1 MAKKKIQQEQ
11 LDPSISFGGGEW
23 GSITG
28 SLASQT
34 DLQAALDAKAD
45 DADLAG
51 KVNDTGDTITGKV
64 SITSAA
70 ADTSLQITPSGSAS
84 SSSSTGGAVNIT
96 NTNNDG
102 AGLVVYSNKATASG
116 HLAVV
121 RSNQDTFNQHGVFL
135 DYRGTNNAMNI
146 VRRSPTSGTVS
157 SSAFNMTSENENGS
171 AVQVRGKEKA
181 LGTVKIT
188 HENPSTTDALY
199 DANAAALSLDVV
211 QNTTTG
217 VGTAAQGL
225 YIDSSTGTTGRLIR
239 ARNLGVDKFVVDKD
253 GNVTVAGTVSTDD
266 ISEKTAAAGVTIDG
280 VLLKDGNVGGVTAS
294 IEGTTSTDISGYGTN
309 GVRVY
314 ANKFNIWPDTRSEV
328 KVDGDTI
335 TSNTATQTLTNKT
348 LTNPKINSIK
358 TTTTNLTAIDIMES
372 GGSPAVQVSA
382 GTTGFTSN
390 GAVVVNTSDTQTL
403 TNKRITPRGNGTT
416 TVLTTGQ
423 TLTPSVSNDVQNV
436 RITGNMTIAAP
447 TGTALNN
454 DKLLFRILCDTT
466 AGTITWNA
474 IYRAIGV
481 TLPTTT
487 VANKTMYIGMVYN
500 SADTKWDV
508 IAVSQEA

>member
-1 MAKKKIQQEQ
+1 
-11 LDPSISFGGGEW
+11 
-23 GSITG
+23 
-28 SLASQT
+28 
-34 DLQAALDAKAD
+34 
-45 DADLAG
+45 
-51 KVNDTGDTITGKV
+51 
-64 SITSAA
+64 
-70 ADTSLQITPSGSAS
+70 
-84 SSSSTGGAVNIT
+84 
-96 NTNNDG
+96 
-102 AGLVVYSNKATASG
+102 
-116 HLAVV
+116 
-121 RSNQDTFNQHGVFL
+121 
-135 DYRGTNNAMNI
+135 
-146 VRRSPTSGTVS
+146 
-157 SSAFNMTSENENGS
+157 
-171 AVQVRGKEKA
+171 
-181 LGTVKIT
+181 
-188 HENPSTTDALY
+188 
-199 DANAAALSLDVV
+199 
-211 QNTTTG
+211 
-217 VGTAAQGL
+217 
-225 YIDSSTGTTGRLIR
+225 
-239 ARNLGVDKFVVDKD
+239 
-253 GNVTVAGTVSTDD
+253 
-266 ISEKTAAAGVTIDG
+266 
-280 VLLKDGNVGGVTAS
+280 
-294 IEGTTSTDISGYGTN
+294 
-309 GVRVY
+309 
-314 ANKFNIWPDTRSEV
+314 
-328 KVDGDTI
+328 
-335 TSNTATQTLTNKT
+335 
-348 LTNPKINSIK
+348 
-358 TTTTNLTAIDIMES
+358 MES